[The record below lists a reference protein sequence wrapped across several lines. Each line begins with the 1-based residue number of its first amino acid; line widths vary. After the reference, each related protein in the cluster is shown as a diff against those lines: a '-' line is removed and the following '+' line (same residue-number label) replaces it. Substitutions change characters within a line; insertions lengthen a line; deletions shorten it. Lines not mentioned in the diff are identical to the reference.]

1 VTIRLRLPG
10 KKPDAAGPGVPAPT
24 AWLGATGLGASALL
38 RLSFSSRE
46 GSSHF
51 YLLSTGL
58 TGILTAGALGAGP
71 VRWCGDDWRGRP
83 GAAARDLVG
92 IPALVGAGT
101 FAGFYVAAR
110 IVRRHATLRRAIAS
124 VFRYA
129 DKGSTPLIVLI
140 AASGAVSEELFYHG
154 ALWRG
159 PRPLQSST
167 LAYATSTAAG
177 PRPLQSSTLAYATS
191 TAAAGNPALLLASLV
206 TSVIFGWQR
215 AASGGVLAPAVAHV
229 TWSVLMLRHI
239 PPLFRDATD

>member
-1 VTIRLRLPG
+1 VTPRFRLPG
-10 KKPDAAGPGVPAPT
+10 KNSAIAGPRKSPWNRVSAPT

-58 TGILTAGALGAGP
+58 TGTLTAGALAAGP
-71 VRWCGDDWRGRP
+71 VRWCGEEWRGRP
-83 GAAARDLVG
+83 AAAARDLVG
-92 IPALVGAGT
+92 VPALVGAGT
-101 FAGFYVAAR
+101 FAGFYAAAR
-110 IVRRHATLRRAIAS
+110 VVRRHPALRRAIAS

-129 DKGSTPLIVLI
+129 DKGSTPLIVVI
-140 AASGAVSEELFYHG
+140 AASGAVAEELFYHG

-167 LAYATSTAAG
+167 LAYATSTAA
-177 PRPLQSSTLAYATS
+177 
-191 TAAAGNPALLLASLV
+191 AGNPALLLASVV

-215 AASGGVLAPAVAHV
+215 AASGGVIAPAVAHV

-239 PPLFRDATD
+239 PPLFRDTPE

>member
-1 VTIRLRLPG
+1 VTNRFRLPG
-10 KKPDAAGPGVPAPT
+10 KHAKPAGSGQAAWHGVSAPT

-58 TGILTAGALGAGP
+58 AGTLTAGALGAGP
-71 VRWCGDDWRGRP
+71 VRWFDDDWRGRP
-83 GAAARDLVG
+83 VSAARDLVG
-92 IPALVGAGT
+92 VPALVGAGT

-110 IVRRHATLRRAIAS
+110 VVRRHPALRRAIAS

-129 DKGSTPLIVLI
+129 DKGSTPVIVLI
-140 AASGAVSEELFYHG
+140 AASGAVAEELFYHG

-159 PRPLQSST
+159 PRPLE
-167 LAYATSTAAG
+167 
-177 PRPLQSSTLAYATS
+177 SSTLAYATS

-206 TSVIFGWQR
+206 TSAIFGWQR

-229 TWSVLMLRHI
+229 TWSVLMLQHI
-239 PPLFRDATD
+239 PPLFRDTTD

>member
-1 VTIRLRLPG
+1 MTIRLRLPG
-10 KKPDAAGPGVPAPT
+10 KKSGTAGTAWRGVSAPN

-58 TGILTAGALGAGP
+58 TGTLTAGALGAGP
-71 VRWCGDDWRGRP
+71 VRWYGDGWRGRP

-92 IPALVGAGT
+92 VPALVGAGT
-101 FAGFYVAAR
+101 FAGFYAAAR
-110 IVRRHATLRRAIAS
+110 VVRRHPALRRAIDS

-167 LAYATSTAAG
+167 LAYASSTAV
-177 PRPLQSSTLAYATS
+177 
-191 TAAAGNPALLLASLV
+191 AGNPVLLLASLV

>member
-1 VTIRLRLPG
+1 MTARLGGPGRLARTTGSGP
-10 KKPDAAGPGVPAPT
+10 AAGPGEPAPA
-24 AWLGATGLGASALL
+24 AWLGATGLAASALL

-58 TGILTAGALGAGP
+58 TGTLTAGALGAGP
-71 VRWCGDDWRGRP
+71 VRWFGDDWRGRP
-83 GAAARDLVG
+83 GSAARDLVG
-92 IPALVGAGT
+92 VPVLVGAVT
-101 FAGFYVAAR
+101 FAGFYGAAR
-110 IVRRHATLRRAIAS
+110 VVRRHPALRRAIAS

-167 LAYATSTAAG
+167 LAYATSTAA
-177 PRPLQSSTLAYATS
+177 
-191 TAAAGNPALLLASLV
+191 AGNPALLLASVV
-206 TSVIFGWQR
+206 TSGIFGWQR
-215 AASGGVLAPAVAHV
+215 AATGGVLAPAIAHV
-229 TWSVLMLRHI
+229 TWSVLMLRLI
-239 PPLFRDATD
+239 PPLFRDSD